1 MPMYPP
7 ATVKAIAALF
17 SMLTLAACTTPSALA
32 QVKDDSTMNP
42 IIHAP
47 DFPKDFAWLNTN
59 QPLSFKSNLKGQ
71 VVVMDFWCYCCIN
84 CMHVIPDLEALEQKY
99 KDQPVV
105 ILGVHSNKYDNEAD
119 PANIRAA
126 IQRYEIHH
134 PVIVDQDHKIWDSYD
149 VHSWPTIVVVGADG
163 NIIGGVSGEGH
174 RDLLDKVISQALA
187 DAKKAGTLAAAPLQL
202 PHEGEVRAASGLSFP
217 GKVIADATGNHL
229 IVIDSNHNRIVIASY
244 PDASGK
250 SKVEQIIGS
259 GKQGHAD
266 GDFAAATFNRPQG
279 GVVSG
284 NILYIADTEN
294 HLIRRADLA
303 KKTVTTILG
312 TGKQDFDPEA
322 GKSGRAQGLNSP
334 WDLAIGGGGGNR
346 LYISQAGQ
354 HQLFAMNLM
363 TGMTEVAAGTS
374 REDIADGPAARA
386 NLAQPSGL
394 ALDAKNQILYFA
406 DSEVSAVR
414 ELNLK
419 TQEVSTI
426 VGHGLFTFGDLDGAQ
441 NTALLQ
447 HALGVT
453 LSADGSKL
461 YVADTYN
468 HKIKTIDPVTS
479 SAVTLAGTGKSGT
492 GGMGQPIQF
501 FEPASV
507 STGSATELFIADTD
521 NHRIVRLNPASGE
534 WKEITFEGLDMPG
547 VAENAVA
554 KDAKDIGPQPLKS
567 GQPLNLNIALAL
579 PASNHLTE
587 GAPISLKV
595 TDGTHT
601 IYSTTLSAPAVPG
614 AHPKLSATIPADV
627 LAANPQSL
635 YVTVFYTHCSEGL
648 SAVCT
653 PAQSSWKITPTF
665 FAAGSA
671 STVDLP

>member
-1 MPMYPP
+1 MPAIFPRLAKSA
-7 ATVKAIAALF
+7 ATAL
-17 SMLTLAACTTPSALA
+17 SALLLAACASPSALA
-32 QVKDDSTMNP
+32 QIKDDNAMVP
-42 IIHAP
+42 MIHAP
-47 DFPKDFAWLNTN
+47 DFPKDFAWLNTD

-84 CMHVIPDLEALEQKY
+84 CMHVIPDLEFLEQKY

-119 PANIRAA
+119 AANIRTAV
-126 IQRYEIHH
+126 QRYEIHH
-134 PVIVDQDHKIWDSYD
+134 PVVVDQDHKIWDSYD

-163 NIIGGVSGEGH
+163 NIIGGISGEGH
-174 RDLLDKVISQALA
+174 RDVLDKTIAQALA
-187 DAKKAGTLAAAPLQL
+187 SAKKAGTLAAAPLKL
-202 PHEGEVRAASGLSFP
+202 PHEGQVRAASGLSFP
-217 GKVIADATGNHL
+217 GKVIADAAGQRL
-229 IVIDSNHNRIVIASY
+229 VVIDSNHNRVVIASY
-244 PDASGK
+244 PDAAGQ

-259 GKQGHAD
+259 GKQGQAD
-266 GDFAAATFNRPQG
+266 GDFAAASFNRPQG
-279 GVVSG
+279 GVISG

-294 HLIRRADLA
+294 HLVRRADLA

-334 WDLAIGGGGGNR
+334 WDLAIAGNR

-363 TGMTEVAAGTS
+363 TGMTEVAAGTA
-374 REDIADGPAARA
+374 REDINDGPAARA

-419 TQEVSTI
+419 TQTVSTI
-426 VGHGLFTFGDLDGAQ
+426 VGHGLFTFGDQDGAQ

-453 LSADGSKL
+453 LSADGTKL
-461 YVADTYN
+461 FVADTYN

-479 SAVTLAGTGKSGT
+479 SAVTLAGTGKAGT
-492 GGMGQPIQF
+492 GGMGEAVQF

-521 NHRIVRLNPASGE
+521 NHRIVRLNPENGQ
-534 WKEITFEGLDMPG
+534 WKEITFEGLDTPG
-547 VAENAVA
+547 TADAA
-554 KDAKDIGPQPLKS
+554 IPKDAKDIGTKS
-567 GQPLNLNIALAL
+567 LAAGQALTLSIPVVL
-579 PASNHLTE
+579 PAQNHLTE

-595 TDGTHT
+595 SDGTRT
-601 IYSTTLSAPAVPG
+601 LFSTTLSAPAIPTQ
-614 AHPKLSATIPADV
+614 HPKLAASIPAEI
-627 LAANPQSL
+627 LAANPQTL
-635 YVTVFYTHCSEGL
+635 YLTLFYTHCSEGL

-665 FAAGSA
+665 SPTGSTA
-671 STVDLP
+671 TVELP